1 MRDSKF
7 KHASNFEQGGILI
20 PQRSRLSGI
29 SRVVMKMK
37 PDIIDALFF
46 GSMYEFIA
54 LNRETFVLDSLRVF
68 TYWSKIPGHAL

>member
-1 MRDSKF
+1 
-7 KHASNFEQGGILI
+7 
-20 PQRSRLSGI
+20 
-29 SRVVMKMK
+29 MKMK